1 MLQRLNLANTAERWE
16 LVKNIELNTMTSDI
30 EVLRTWGSKTLFH
43 ICLLRCSCFFFCFR
57 LTLWAIDSVHLER
70 QCRRIPK
77 QGKREIQTS

>member
-1 MLQRLNLANTAERWE
+1 MLQRLNLASTNAEHWE
-16 LVKNIELNTMTSDI
+16 LAKNMEPYTMISDV

-70 QCRRIPK
+70 QCSRA
-77 QGKREIQTS
+77 